1 MAAGHR
7 AAARSVLDGHEHAGT
22 LQQIETDRTEM
33 DANTVLALGLG
44 VTPPWRLV
52 GQRLDTSKQ
61 PHELHLE
68 VAADRGSLFPCPVC
82 GKPCKAH
89 DFAEF
94 TWRHLNFFQHH
105 CYITAKVPRTDCP
118 EHGVLRITVPWA
130 REGSR
135 FTLLFEQAAL
145 MLVREMPVL
154 AAARIIEITDQ
165 RLWRIVTHYV
175 GKAVERLDLSKLAA
189 VGLDETAA
197 KRGQNYVTVFI
208 DIDRGDKPVVFVTP
222 GRGKETVAR
231 FKAFLTEHGG
241 SPGRIAEVVCDM
253 SGAFIAAIGENF
265 ETATVTVDW
274 FHVVQLFTKA
284 VDEVRRAEVKR
295 SKLPKALRWAVLKR
309 ADGRLTEAQV
319 TALAELE
326 ASDLFTAVA
335 WRIKEKLRWVRQ
347 AQSIQA
353 ARWRITNFLRHAS
366 ELLDPDPILDPV
378 RRALAT
384 VKTHSKRILQRW
396 TSSHSN
402 ARLEGLNGLFQ
413 AARARAR
420 GYRNVTTF
428 ATIIYL
434 IAAPLGNLFEST

>member
-1 MAAGHR
+1 
-7 AAARSVLDGHEHAGT
+7 
-22 LQQIETDRTEM
+22 M

-309 ADGRLTEAQV
+309 LGRTRGIRSV
-319 TALAELE
+319 HGCRLAHQGE
-326 ASDLFTAVA
+326 
-335 WRIKEKLRWVRQ
+335 
-347 AQSIQA
+347 
-353 ARWRITNFLRHAS
+353 
-366 ELLDPDPILDPV
+366 
-378 RRALAT
+378 
-384 VKTHSKRILQRW
+384 
-396 TSSHSN
+396 
-402 ARLEGLNGLFQ
+402 
-413 AARARAR
+413 
-420 GYRNVTTF
+420 
-428 ATIIYL
+428 
-434 IAAPLGNLFEST
+434 APLGAPGAINSGRTLADHQLPAPRQRTARSRSHPRSGSQSPRDRRGPQHPDPAALDVIP

>member
-1 MAAGHR
+1 
-7 AAARSVLDGHEHAGT
+7 
-22 LQQIETDRTEM
+22 M

-197 KRGQNYVTVFI
+197 KRGQNYLTVFI

-241 SPGRIAEVVCDM
+241 SPGRIAEVVWDM
-253 SGAFIAAIGENF
+253 SGAFIAAIAENF

-384 VKTHSKRILQRW
+384 VEAHSTRILQRW

-434 IAAPLGNLFEST
+434 IAAPLGNLFESI

>member
-1 MAAGHR
+1 
-7 AAARSVLDGHEHAGT
+7 
-22 LQQIETDRTEM
+22 M

-52 GQRLDTSKQ
+52 GQRLDTDKQ

-68 VAADRGSLFPCPVC
+68 VAAERGSLFPCPVC

-105 CYITAKVPRTDCP
+105 CFITAKVPRTDCP

-135 FTLLFEQAAL
+135 FTLLFEHAAL
-145 MLVREMPVL
+145 LLVREMPVL
-154 AAARIIEITDQ
+154 AAARIMEITDH

-175 GKAVERLDLSKLAA
+175 GQAVARLDLSKVAA

-197 KRGQNYVTVFI
+197 KRGQTYVTVFI
-208 DIDRGDKPVVFVTP
+208 DLDRTDKPVVFVTP
-222 GRGKETVAR
+222 GRGKDTVAR
-231 FKAFLTEHGG
+231 FRVFLAEQGG
-241 SPGRIAEVVCDM
+241 SPGRIVEVVCDM
-253 SGAFIAAIGENF
+253 SGAFIAAINENF
-265 ETATVTVDW
+265 ENAAITVDW

-284 VDEVRRAEVKR
+284 VDEVRRAEAR
-295 SKLPKALRWAVLKR
+295 HSKLPKALRWAILKR
-309 ADGRLTEAQV
+309 AEGRLTEAQAE
-319 TALAELE
+319 ALAELE
-326 ASDLFTAVA
+326 ASDLLTAIA
-335 WRIKEKLRWVRQ
+335 WRIKEKLRWVRR
-347 AQSIQA
+347 AQSAQA
-353 ARWRITNFLRHAS
+353 ARWRITNFLRHAK

-378 RRALAT
+378 RKALAT
-384 VKTHSKRILQRW
+384 VEVQSERILQRW
-396 TSSHSN
+396 NSSHSN

-420 GYRNVTTF
+420 GYRNTTTF

-434 IAAPLGNLFEST
+434 IAAPLGDLFEST